1 MKIYRD
7 VRLADPFLR
16 PYWRHERVLRMRSER
31 VRTTDD
37 QWIAGYRK
45 FLKLY
50 LAATDIEHKEK
61 LLLENPGVYYAH
73 IIHERMQIEP
83 DVALIVEARLLSGA
97 SIQQIAHDCKTIPET
112 IEWYE
117 KIFFNV
123 QNFLEH
129 HDWIVSNVLLP
140 AFDQMPK
147 HDDKEKKKKIK
158 EIVKPHLDMTLKFF
172 AYFGGPIVC
181 DTMISGFK
189 RKSHVRS
196 VEELSDYFNE
206 QFARQLQI
214 RSAQA
219 SGRFEITP
227 FNVMELFATHTK
239 IIEIQK
245 SADNQENKRTEIEKN
260 IHAMLTD
267 FNWSVGKSGVSSL
280 QGTKLGE
287 YDTTSLE
294 LDPMEIASLPVTSK
308 INDDGILAANVF
320 GR

>member
-16 PYWRHERVLRMRSER
+16 PYWRHERVLRMRTER

-45 FLKLY
+45 FLKQY
-50 LAATDIEHKEK
+50 LAATDIEHREK
-61 LLLENPGVYYAH
+61 LLLENPGVYYAQ
-73 IIHERMQIEP
+73 IIHERMPVEP
-83 DVALIVEARLLSGA
+83 DIALIIEARLLSGA
-97 SIQQIAHDCKTIPET
+97 SVEQIAHDCKTIPET

-123 QNFLEH
+123 QAFLEH

-140 AFDQMPK
+140 AVEKMPK
-147 HDDKEKKKKIK
+147 DDPKKEKKKIK

-181 DTMISGFK
+181 DTMISGFRRNSQVK
-189 RKSHVRS
+189 N
-196 VEELSDYFNE
+196 VEDLSDYFNE

-214 RSAQA
+214 RSTQA
-219 SGRFEITP
+219 AGRFEITP
-227 FNVMELFATHTK
+227 FNIMELFATHTK
-239 IIEIQK
+239 IIEIQR

-267 FNWSVGKSGVSSL
+267 FNWSVGKSGATAL
-280 QGTKLGE
+280 NGTKLGE
-287 YDTTSLE
+287 YDATALE
-294 LDPMEIASLPVTSK
+294 LDPMEIASLPVTK
-308 INDDGILAANVF
+308 KLDDAGILAANVF
-320 GR
+320 AR